1 MLTALLITLRE
12 GLEAALIL
20 AVVISFLT
28 RMGEAGMRRYVW
40 LGAWAAAG
48 LSAAA
53 GLLLYLLS
61 GGLSGEVGEIFEI
74 AMTVTAVGVLTYMV
88 MWMRGHGGEVRGHLE
103 RKTEKAARAAS
114 PLALAALAFAAV
126 GREGL
131 ETVLFLFASV
141 SSGGFVATT
150 AGGAAGLALAAV
162 AGVGLYRGSSRL
174 NIKVFFNVTGILLI
188 IFAAGILSYALH
200 EVEEIGLPSLL
211 VEPVWDTGAVLSDE
225 GGAGAVLKT
234 LFGYTAT
241 PSLMQ
246 IAGYWTYLGLM
257 CWLYLRPFSARRLA
271 PADETGT

>member
-28 RMGEAGMRRYVW
+28 RMDAAGMRRYVW

-61 GGLSGEVGEIFEI
+61 GGLSEEVGEIFEI

-141 SSGGFVATT
+141 SSGGFLATT
-150 AGGAAGLALAAV
+150 AGGATGLALAAV

-200 EVEEIGLPSLL
+200 ELEEVRLPSLL

-257 CWLYLRPFSARRLA
+257 CWLYLRPYSARRLA
-271 PADETGT
+271 PADETGA

>member
-131 ETVLFLFASV
+131 ETILFLFASV
-141 SSGGFVATT
+141 SSGGIVATT

-188 IFAAGILSYALH
+188 VFAAGILSYALH

-257 CWLYLRPFSARRLA
+257 CWLYLRPYSARRLA

>member
-28 RMGEAGMRRYVW
+28 RMDAAGMRRYVW

-141 SSGGFVATT
+141 SSGGFLATT
-150 AGGAAGLALAAV
+150 AGGATGLALAAV

-200 EVEEIGLPSLL
+200 ELEEVGLPSLL

-241 PSLMQ
+241 PSLLQ

-257 CWLYLRPFSARRLA
+257 CWLYLRPYSARKMA
-271 PADETGT
+271 PADETGA

>member
-28 RMGEAGMRRYVW
+28 RMDAAGMRRYVW

-114 PLALAALAFAAV
+114 PLALATLAFAAV

-141 SSGGFVATT
+141 SSGGFLATT
-150 AGGAAGLALAAV
+150 AGGATGLALAAV

-200 EVEEIGLPSLL
+200 ELEEVGLPSLL

-257 CWLYLRPFSARRLA
+257 CWLYLRPYSARRLS
-271 PADETGT
+271 PADETGA

>member
-28 RMGEAGMRRYVW
+28 RMDAAGMRRYVW

-141 SSGGFVATT
+141 SSGGFLATT
-150 AGGAAGLALAAV
+150 AGGATGLALAAV

-200 EVEEIGLPSLL
+200 ELEEVGLPSLL

-257 CWLYLRPFSARRLA
+257 CWLYLRPYSARRLS
-271 PADETGT
+271 PADETGA